1 MDNEQFWQMT
11 CLLKWLHRLTPA
23 ATASWIIVCVF
34 VVYWEF
40 IDDPIPVIV
49 HNVALLPDVPHHS
62 GDTITLH
69 VDVCQT
75 RPGVPGTGIR
85 MIAGPIIPSGER
97 TGGFMHFLN
106 GNYID
111 PSIECTKHDRPVE
124 LPRDLAPGK
133 YNYVFQGV
141 YQINPI
147 KTRVFTQPPVLFE
160 IVP

>member
-1 MDNEQFWQMT
+1 MDHEQFWEMT
-11 CLLKWLHRLTPA
+11 CLLKLLHRLTPA
-23 ATASWIIVCVF
+23 ATASWLIVAIMF
-34 VVYWEF
+34 VYWEF
-40 IDDPIPVIV
+40 IDDPDPVIV
-49 HNVALLPDVPHHS
+49 HSVTLLPDTPHHS

-69 VDVCQT
+69 VDVCQI

-85 MIAGPIIPSGER
+85 MIAGPIVPSGDR

-111 PSIECTKHDRPVE
+111 PGINCTRHDRPVE

-133 YNYVFQGV
+133 YDYVFQGV

-147 KTRVFTQPPVLFE
+147 KTKVFTQPPVPFE
-160 IVP
+160 IVQ

>member
-1 MDNEQFWQMT
+1 MDYEPHEMN
-11 CLLKWLHRLTPA
+11 CLIKWLYRLS
-23 ATASWIIVCVF
+23 TASWMIVAVLI
-34 VVYWEF
+34 VYWEF
-40 IDDPIPVIV
+40 IDDPLPVVV
-49 HNVALLPDVPHHS
+49 HEVSLLPAVPHRP

-85 MIAGPIIPSGER
+85 MIAGPIVPSGDR

-111 PSIECTKHDRPVE
+111 PSIECTKHDRPIE

-147 KTRVFTQPPVLFE
+147 KTKVFTQPPVPFE
-160 IVP
+160 IVGQ

>member
-1 MDNEQFWQMT
+1 MT
-11 CLLKWLHRLTPA
+11 MLLKCLSRLAPLA
-23 ATASWIIVCVF
+23 VASWIVVVAVF
-34 VVYWEF
+34 VYWKF
-40 IDDPIPVIV
+40 LDNPDPVVV
-49 HNVALLPDVPHHS
+49 HEVSILPPAPHRP
-62 GDTITLH
+62 GDTVTLH

-85 MIAGPIIPSGER
+85 MIAGPIIPSGDR

-111 PSIECTKHDRPVE
+111 PSIECTKHERPIE

-147 KTRVFTQPPVLFE
+147 KTRVFTQPPVPFE
-160 IVP
+160 IVAGP

>member
-1 MDNEQFWQMT
+1 MK

-23 ATASWIIVCVF
+23 ATASWLIVGIVF
-34 VVYWEF
+34 TYWKVV
-40 IDDPIPVIV
+40 DDPDPVIV
-49 HNVALLPDVPHHS
+49 HEVSLLPATPHHP
-62 GDTITLH
+62 GDTVTLH

-85 MIAGPIIPSGER
+85 MIAGPIVPSGDR
-97 TGGFMHFLN
+97 SGGFMHFLN

-111 PSIECTKHDRPVE
+111 PSIECTKHDRPIE

-147 KTRVFTQPPVLFE
+147 KTKVFTQPPVPFE
-160 IVP
+160 IVQ

>member
-1 MDNEQFWQMT
+1 MSY
-11 CLLKWLHRLTPA
+11 LLKCLYRLSTVSWLLVA
-23 ATASWIIVCVF
+23 ALIF
-34 VVYWEF
+34 YWEF
-40 IDDPIPVIV
+40 LDDPDPVIV
-49 HNVALLPDVPHHS
+49 HEVSLLPVTPHRP

-69 VDVCQT
+69 VDICQV

-85 MIAGPIIPSGER
+85 MIAGPIIPSGDR

-111 PSIECTKHDRPVE
+111 PGINCTKHDRPVE

-147 KTRVFTQPPVLFE
+147 KTKVFTQPPVPFE
-160 IVP
+160 IVGP